1 MQPQEP
7 LMAAEPHSKP
17 RTPHMDGVPDTP
29 ESYKDTTIQKGT
41 TAEGTMKRRPTARG
55 RWAAHLLFLLGV
67 LIVWE
72 LTARLS
78 EVSPL
83 LLPPVSEVLSSFWS
97 DLGSGILARRIGFSL
112 LIIFEGVVLG
122 ALGALAL
129 SAAVWSGGRAVARLV
144 DSAVA
149 FLHPLPGIALLP
161 LVILW
166 AGTGRTAVL
175 LIIIHSVIWPLT
187 TNLSGG
193 IRAVPEHLYDVSRN
207 YRLGNLKTMRHLIV
221 PSALPYLIAGL
232 RIGWARAWRALIAA
246 EMVFGAAGGGG
257 GLGWYLFQQR
267 VFMDTGGLF
276 AGILVIMLIGVLFE
290 ELLFES
296 LERNTVRKWGM
307 SK

>member
-1 MQPQEP
+1 MTADGKARSTADRQNK
-7 LMAAEPHSKP
+7 AARW
-17 RTPHMDGVPDTP
+17 RT
-29 ESYKDTTIQKGT
+29 
-41 TAEGTMKRRPTARG
+41 
-55 RWAAHLLFLLGV
+55 HLLFLLGV
-67 LIVWE
+67 MLVWE

-78 EVSPL
+78 AVTPL
-83 LLPPVSEVLSSFWS
+83 LLPPVSEVIASLGT
-97 DLGSGILARRIGFSL
+97 DLASGVLAGRIGFSL
-112 LIIFEGVVLG
+112 LIIFEGVALG
-122 ALGALAL
+122 ALGALLL
-129 SAAVWSGGRAVARLV
+129 SAAVWSGGRSVARIV

-175 LIIIHSVIWPLT
+175 LIITHSVLWPLT
-187 TNLSGG
+187 TNLTGG

-207 YRLGNLKTMRHLIV
+207 YRLGHLQTMRHLIL
-221 PSALPYLIAGL
+221 PSTLPYLIAGL

-267 VFMDTGGLF
+267 VFMDTRGMF
-276 AGILVIMLIGVLFE
+276 AGILVIMVIGVLFE

-296 LERNTVRKWGM
+296 LERGTVRKWGM
-307 SK
+307 SR

>member
-1 MQPQEP
+1 M
-7 LMAAEPHSKP
+7 M
-17 RTPHMDGVPDTP
+17 P
-29 ESYKDTTIQKGT
+29 E
-41 TAEGTMKRRPTARG
+41 RG
-55 RWAAHLLFLLGV
+55 RADKSGRWRTHLLFLLGV
-67 LIVWE
+67 VLAWE
-72 LTARLS
+72 LTSRLS
-78 EVSPL
+78 AVSPL
-83 LLPPVSEVLSSFWS
+83 LLPPVSEVIVSLGS
-97 DLGSGILARRIGFSL
+97 DLASGVLLHRTAFSL
-112 LIIFEGVVLG
+112 LIIFQGVGIG
-122 ALGALAL
+122 ALGALLL
-129 SAAVWSGGRAVARLV
+129 SAAVWSGGRAVARIV

-187 TNLSGG
+187 TNLTGG

-207 YRLGNLKTMRHLIV
+207 YRLGHLQTMRHLML

-246 EMVFGAAGGGG
+246 EMVFGAAGGNG

-267 VFMDTGGLF
+267 VFMDTRGMF
-276 AGILVIMLIGVLFE
+276 AGILIIMVIGVLFE

-296 LERNTVRKWGM
+296 LERGTVRKWGM
-307 SK
+307 SR

>member
-1 MQPQEP
+1 MEN
-7 LMAAEPHSKP
+7 
-17 RTPHMDGVPDTP
+17 
-29 ESYKDTTIQKGT
+29 
-41 TAEGTMKRRPTARG
+41 EGRG
-55 RWAAHLLFLLGV
+55 RRRHGENNGRRRWLGHLLFMLGV
-67 LIVWE
+67 LAVWE

-78 EVSPL
+78 GVSPL
-83 LLPPVSEVLSSFWS
+83 LLPPVSEVAGSLWS
-97 DLGSGILARRIGFSL
+97 DLGSGVLSRRIGFSL
-112 LIIFEGVVLG
+112 LIIFEGLALGIFG
-122 ALGALAL
+122 ALLL
-129 SAAVWSGGRAVARLV
+129 SAVVWTSGGRGARIV

-161 LVILW
+161 LVIIW

-175 LIIIHSVIWPLT
+175 LIIVHSVIWPLT
-187 TNLSGG
+187 TNLTGG

-207 YRLGNLKTMRHLIV
+207 YRLGPLQTMAHLIL
-221 PSALPYLIAGL
+221 PSTLPYLIAGL

-276 AGILVIMLIGVLFE
+276 AGILLIMVIGVLCE

-296 LERNTVRKWGM
+296 LERATVRKWGM
-307 SK
+307 SR